1 MSCRAIA
8 LIFLAALA
16 ALACGRPVPHSVPV
30 EPPASAPAPA
40 PPPASP
46 PPSSSEGA
54 CSSLKELACIDS
66 ADCTL
71 AVAEGSRE
79 YFCRDAEGP
88 CETGFRQRG
97 DGADAC
103 EAKPGCRFVPGRC
116 YCSPDVTCIC
126 GGGPPP
132 QCVEP

>member
-1 MSCRAIA
+1 
-8 LIFLAALA
+8 LT
-16 ALACGRPVPHSVPV
+16 
-30 EPPASAPAPA
+30 
-40 PPPASP
+40 
-46 PPSSSEGA
+46 
-54 CSSLKELACIDS
+54 ELACIDS
-66 ADCTL
+66 VDCTL
-71 AVAEGSRE
+71 AVADGSPE

-132 QCVEP
+132 QCVENAGDG